1 MNGQLVC
8 QGHFYVAFWFF
19 KELRMTIKEL
29 LNNDIKDAMRAKDK
43 NLLTTLRLITA
54 AVKQIEVD
62 ERIEVGEERMLA
74 ILDKMVKQRK
84 ESISQYEK
92 ANRDDLVAQEQFELE
107 IITKYLPEPL
117 SEAEIEQMVNEAIAA
132 TGAEKMADMGKV
144 MGQLKTKLQ
153 GRADMTQ
160 VSALIKAK
168 LS

>member
-1 MNGQLVC
+1 
-8 QGHFYVAFWFF
+8 
-19 KELRMTIKEL
+19 MTIKEL